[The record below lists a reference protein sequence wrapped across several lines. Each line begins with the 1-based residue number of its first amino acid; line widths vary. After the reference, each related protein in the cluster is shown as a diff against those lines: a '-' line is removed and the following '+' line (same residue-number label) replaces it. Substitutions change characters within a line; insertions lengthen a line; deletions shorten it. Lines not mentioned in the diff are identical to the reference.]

1 MCGVS
6 LAESRFGRRVVK
18 LADGTG
24 ITYVK
29 GGENG
34 FPVREQGPVAVSCMT
49 YREKNRYYVE
59 VGIFNRSDTAVR
71 LWSVSLD
78 KPGVRVPMTDTRAA
92 ANAVFSRSAENQPPE
107 RNEYDR
113 PLFPVTTPE
122 VASAE
127 YPRPVRGRSG
137 TEFIAA
143 ATATRKA
150 RKEAAFA
157 RYLERF
163 AHETRDTRIRPDETQ
178 LYIYTFEQTGQEK
191 GPFHITVCVGSE
203 EVVFSYEG

>member
-1 MCGVS
+1 
-6 LAESRFGRRVVK
+6 
-18 LADGTG
+18 
-24 ITYVK
+24 
-29 GGENG
+29 
-34 FPVREQGPVAVSCMT
+34 
-49 YREKNRYYVE
+49 
-59 VGIFNRSDTAVR
+59 
-71 LWSVSLD
+71 
-78 KPGVRVPMTDTRAA
+78 
-92 ANAVFSRSAENQPPE
+92 
-107 RNEYDR
+107 
-113 PLFPVTTPE
+113 
-122 VASAE
+122 
-127 YPRPVRGRSG
+127 VRGRSV

-163 AHETRDTRIRPDETQ
+163 AHETRDTRIHPDETQ